1 MTLCFTIS
9 SFILDDTSRQAT
21 ALKVLVEVLTNT
33 KKLTSALSLI
43 YEEREVSGYVRH
55 TYYYNEAVLQRKN

>member
-1 MTLCFTIS
+1 MLYYIANF
-9 SFILDDTSRQAT
+9 FLDDTSRQAA

-43 YEEREVSGYVRH
+43 YEEREVSGSVR
-55 TYYYNEAVLQRKN
+55 YYNEAVHQRKIT